1 MSIDMLTAQYPGS
14 KGLPQSFTESYQ
26 PVSRAG
32 ELTANAFVDAFVYNK
47 LESEPADGGNNKVP
61 DDDASNG
68 NYGREGDAVPRF
80 EEWAT
85 VHPGEICV
93 QAKYQETRYR
103 LSMAAET
110 ASPVIACAQCMPEKA
125 NGEYFFAGIAR
136 SKSVRPYDDGRGPKV
151 EEYLTLSIGGMV
163 TILNNGKEA
172 IRAGDVVEWTFD
184 DDYYSPAALNGSGRK
199 IAGPR
204 RILVRAITSSTGTH
218 TYSRAFGLAKSQANR
233 GERFDVLLQQY

>member
-1 MSIDMLTAQYPGS
+1 MSIDMITAQHPGS
-14 KGLPQSFTESYQ
+14 KGLSESYQ

-32 ELTANAFVDAFVYNK
+32 ELTANAFIDAFVYNK
-47 LESEPADGGNNKVP
+47 ITSS
-61 DDDASNG
+61 DATDMTTDEAKG
-68 NYGREGDAVPRF
+68 VYARAGDTLPRF

-103 LSMAAET
+103 LAMAAET

-125 NGEYFFAGIAR
+125 NGHYFFAGIAR

-151 EEYLTLSIGGMV
+151 DEYFTLSIGGMV

-172 IRAGDVVEWTFD
+172 IRAGDVVEWSFD
-184 DDYYSPAALNGSGRK
+184 DAYYKNAPRRNV
-199 IAGPR
+199 AGPR
-204 RILVRAITSSTGTH
+204 RIIVRSTTSSTGTH
-218 TYSRAFGLAKSQANR
+218 CMTRAFGVAKSQANR
-233 GERFDVLLQQY
+233 GERFDVLLTQY